1 MSRVSKKTFDKVA
14 EDALAVL
21 YDNYPAAVSTR
32 IVAGEIARDK
42 QFIARVLEYL
52 RGKGFVEKWTKS
64 KSSGEDY
71 ARWMKWRLTKQAY
84 EKYSELR

>member
-32 IVAGEIARDK
+32 IVAGEMARDK
-42 QFIARVLEYL
+42 QFVARVLEFL

-64 KSSGEDY
+64 KGGEDY
-71 ARWMKWRLTKQAY
+71 ERWMKWRLTKQAY
-84 EKYSELR
+84 DKYSELR